1 MTPSRSR
8 SAPPITVPGPAVR
21 ARSAVEAA
29 SSVDVVWDDGSC
41 AVVAGLA
48 ALPGGG
54 LSWDVPDGTTL
65 HRRLATAMRED
76 ADLGVCVGLTD
87 LAPLAGPERVRGRLA
102 LAGWL
107 RVAPGGGAQAGLR
120 VRLDPVEVVWHPAGG
135 APAPVDEDDYRVAE
149 ADPLASWEADLLL
162 ALQRDRGL
170 VSRLQRLALAGPGGR
185 GARSAVPTR
194 LDRSGLV
201 IRLALVGGSRDVR
214 LRFPHDAT
222 TVELAW
228 EGIAG
233 LAGHA
238 LDV

>member
-1 MTPSRSR
+1 MTVPRSR
-8 SAPPITVPGPAVR
+8 STPTTTGTGHAVR
-21 ARSAVEAA
+21 ARSALEAA
-29 SSVDVVWDDGSC
+29 SSVDVVWDESSC
-41 AVVAGLA
+41 AVVTGLA
-48 ALPGGG
+48 SLPGGG
-54 LSWDVPDGTTL
+54 LSWDVPDGTAL
-65 HRRLATAMRED
+65 HRRVSTAMRQG

-107 RVAPGGGAQAGLR
+107 RVAPGGGAQAGVR
-120 VRLDPVEVVWHPAGG
+120 VRLDPVEVVWHPADGS
-135 APAPVDEDDYRVAE
+135 PVSVDKDDYRAAE
-149 ADPLASWEADLLL
+149 PDPLASWEADLLL
-162 ALQRDRGL
+162 ALQHDRRL
-170 VSRLQRLALAGPGGR
+170 VSRLQRLVLAGPGGR

-201 IRLALVGGSRDVR
+201 VRLALADGSRDVR

-228 EGIAG
+228 EGIAR

>member
-1 MTPSRSR
+1 MTRSRSR
-8 SAPPITVPGPAVR
+8 PTVRTTGHGHAVR

-41 AVVAGLA
+41 AVVTGLS

-65 HRRLATAMRED
+65 HRRLSSAMRQD
-76 ADLGVCVGLTD
+76 DDLGVCVGLTD
-87 LAPLAGPERVRGRLA
+87 LAPLAGPDRVRGRLA

-107 RVAPGGGAQAGLR
+107 RVAPGGGPQAGLR
-120 VRLDPVEVVWHPAGG
+120 VRLEPVEVVWHPGG
-135 APAPVDEDDYRVAE
+135 GSPVPVDGDDYRTAE
-149 ADPLASWEADLLL
+149 PDPLASWEADLLL
-162 ALQRDRGL
+162 ALQHEDSL
-170 VSRLQRLALAGPGGR
+170 LSRLQRLVLSGPGGR

-201 IRLALVGGSRDVR
+201 VRLSLGSGSRDVR

-228 EGIAG
+228 EGITT